1 MAKKMAQ
8 WTLGDLFVPGLGL
21 VLGSYYLYT
30 VRDLVP
36 LAKLYGGSL
45 SVLCIAFFVVAL
57 ILVIKQNK
65 KGLFAGSTKKISV
78 LVSKHSRFLVM
89 TILTLLF
96 IMFIPIL
103 GYPFASVFF
112 VATTIFYLKY
122 SNVAGVIKVSLIVT
136 LLGFVLFILFLNVDL
151 PLDRI
156 TSMIRGVF

>member
-1 MAKKMAQ
+1 
-8 WTLGDLFVPGLGL
+8 
-21 VLGSYYLYT
+21 
-30 VRDLVP
+30 
-36 LAKLYGGSL
+36 
-45 SVLCIAFFVVAL
+45 
-57 ILVIKQNK
+57 
-65 KGLFAGSTKKISV
+65 
-78 LVSKHSRFLVM
+78 M